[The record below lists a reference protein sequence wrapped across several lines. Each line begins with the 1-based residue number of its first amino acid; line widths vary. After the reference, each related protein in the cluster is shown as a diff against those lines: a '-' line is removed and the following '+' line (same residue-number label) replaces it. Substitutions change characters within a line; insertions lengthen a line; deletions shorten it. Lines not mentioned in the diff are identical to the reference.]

1 LQKLNKDIIFTAKI
15 SALLHTLQKERGLS
29 IGDISNQKD
38 IFTKELIAQRKT
50 TDIKLSNFLQYSK
63 TEHSKEFLQ
72 LLNNISFKIK
82 YLHNIREKILNKTLT
97 SNEIILYYSSLNEKL
112 LNLLIEVTKES
123 FIPKITQNLLAY
135 SYMIYTQEFAGIQR
149 ALGVS
154 IIQYNKLH
162 QDEYIRF
169 TNYISMQSQYID
181 MFLKYAS
188 QKTID
193 KYQYIKSKPSF
204 REVQKIQNIIL
215 YNQNLKN
222 INSKHWFDMMTD
234 KINSYQII
242 VDYIKKQTKY
252 NIEAEISYIGN
263 IFYLVLG
270 LTIISMII
278 FIFMIISFLKL
289 AKEEQKLRV
298 IMDKYIIS
306 SITDT
311 KGKII
316 DASEAFCKISGFPK
330 QELIGQPHNIV
341 RHPDMPKEAF
351 KELWGTIKQGKT
363 WRGKVKNKTKDGGFY
378 WVYANIEP
386 LYDKHGNI
394 DSYISIRLDITE
406 SEILQSKIQ
415 QQSRL
420 AQMGEMLSMIAHQ
433 WRQPLSAISAS
444 AVAIYLKAS
453 RGKLDDENAIKLAN
467 KIKELSQHLSS
478 TIDDFRGFAKDNKAK
493 IKTDFE
499 TILQS
504 ILNIVSDTLEQNN
517 IKLNLDIKSNEQ
529 FLTYENEVKQVL
541 LNIVKNAE
549 DILIDNNIPDPKIDI
564 VIENNKITIE
574 DNAGGVPE
582 DIIDKIFDPYFST
595 KMQKDG
601 TGLGLYMSKTII
613 EDHCKGGLDVQNI
626 NNGAR
631 FTIILG
637 DIDE

>member
-1 LQKLNKDIIFTAKI
+1 MLDLVQKL
-15 SALLHTLQKERGLS
+15 E
-29 IGDISNQKD
+29 
-38 IFTKELIAQRKT
+38 
-50 TDIKLSNFLQYSK
+50 
-63 TEHSKEFLQ
+63 
-72 LLNNISFKIK
+72 
-82 YLHNIREKILNKTLT
+82 
-97 SNEIILYYSSLNEKL
+97 
-112 LNLLIEVTKES
+112 
-123 FIPKITQNLLAY
+123 
-135 SYMIYTQEFAGIQR
+135 
-149 ALGVS
+149 
-154 IIQYNKLH
+154 
-162 QDEYIRF
+162 
-169 TNYISMQSQYID
+169 YID

-188 QKTID
+188 EETIN
-193 KYQYIKSKPSF
+193 KYEHIKSKPSF
-204 REVQKIQNIIL
+204 REVQRIQNIIL
-215 YNQNLKN
+215 YNKNLKN
-222 INSKHWFDMMTD
+222 ISSKHWFDMMTD

-242 VDYIKKQTKY
+242 VDYIKKQAKY
-252 NIEAEISYIGN
+252 NIKAEISHISN
-263 IFYLVLG
+263 IFYLVLI

-316 DASEAFCKISGFPK
+316 DASEAFCKISGFTK

-351 KELWGTIKQGKT
+351 KELWETIGKGKT

-386 LYDKHGNI
+386 LYNKFGKI

-444 AVAIYLKAS
+444 AAAIYLKAT
-453 RGKLDDENAIKLAN
+453 RKKLDDENAIKLAN

-478 TIDDFRGFAKDNKAK
+478 TIDDFRGFAKDDKTK
-493 IKTDFE
+493 TKTDFE

-504 ILNIVSDTLEQNN
+504 ILNIVSNSLEQND
-517 IKLNLDIKSNEQ
+517 IKLNLDIKSNDK
-529 FLTYENEVKQVL
+529 FITYENEVKQVL
-541 LNIVKNAE
+541 LNIIKNAE
-549 DILIDNNIPDPKIDI
+549 DILIDNNIADPKIDI
-564 VIENNKITIE
+564 VIEDNKITIE
-574 DNAGGVPE
+574 DNAGGVPPE
-582 DIIDKIFDPYFST
+582 IIDKIFDPYFST
-595 KMQKDG
+595 KTQKDG

-613 EDHCKGGLDVQNI
+613 EDHCQGSLNVQNI

-637 DIDE
+637 GIDE